1 MLRRGGIEVE
11 AEPSRTPAR
20 VAAAALLLGASVL
33 ASRGLGYVRE
43 AVLAHQVGAGAA
55 MDAYRAAFQLPD
67 LLNYLLAGSAFSI
80 AFIPVYE
87 RARRERGEL
96 GAERLFSTVL
106 GTTAA
111 GALALTAVM
120 WCLAGPLTA
129 LLFPEFAPDKQALTA
144 HLTRIVLPAQ
154 AFFVTG
160 GVLKAVLMAHGRFG
174 AQALAPVVYNLGI
187 ISGGLALGGA
197 LGIEGF
203 AWGALFGAALGSFAI
218 PLADALRRL
227 RVRVRI
233 APADPDFLRYVAA
246 AAPLVLGLS
255 LLTVDEWYER
265 IFGGRLADG
274 TVARLG
280 YARQLMLVPV
290 AVVGQAVATAA
301 MPVFARLHSE
311 GRRDELARLVL
322 RALQTSAGLGVLC
335 ASGVFVLARPL
346 VELLYRRGAFTFED
360 ADAVARL
367 LQILCLAVPAWVTQQ
382 IAARSFYARNDMWRP
397 TGLSISLA
405 LGAIPLYL
413 ELGGRFGANGIAAAG
428 VLAISANALAT
439 VLLGRRLHGA
449 PALRP
454 LGASFARAAAIGLG
468 AGAAAHLALRGQAGL
483 LGAILDLALGGAA
496 FGVVALTG
504 VALAGDEALRAALR
518 RLAAPALALLRRL
531 RR

>member
-1 MLRRGGIEVE
+1 LE
-11 AEPSRTPAR
+11 AEPVRTPAR
-20 VAAAALLLGASVL
+20 VGAAALLLAASVL
-33 ASRGLGYVRE
+33 ASRALGYLRE
-43 AVLAHQVGAGAA
+43 AVLARQIGAGAE

-87 RARRERGEL
+87 RARRERGQS
-96 GAERLFSTVL
+96 GAEDLFATVL

-111 GALALTAVM
+111 VVVALTALL
-120 WCLAGPLTA
+120 WWLAEPLTA
-129 LLFPEFAPDKQALTA
+129 LLFGAFTPEKQALTA

-154 AFFVTG
+154 VFFVTG
-160 GVLKAVLMAHGRFG
+160 GVLKAALMAHGHFG
-174 AQALAPVVYNLGI
+174 AQAAAPIVYNLGI
-187 ISGGLALGGA
+187 IAGGLALGGA

-203 AWGALFGAALGSFAI
+203 AWGALVGGALGSFAI

-227 RVRVRI
+227 RVRVRF
-233 APADPDFLRYVAA
+233 APADPAFLRYVAA

-265 IFGGRLADG
+265 IFGGRLVDG

-301 MPVFARLHSE
+301 MPVFARLYSE
-311 GRRDELARLVL
+311 GRRDELGRLVL
-322 RALQTSAGLGVLC
+322 RALQTSLGLGALC
-335 ASGVFVLARPL
+335 AAGVFALARPA
-346 VELLYRRGAFTFED
+346 VELLYRRGAFSVED

-397 TGLSISLA
+397 TGLSLSLA

-413 ELGGRFGANGIAAAG
+413 ALGERAGANGIAMAG
-428 VLAISANALAT
+428 VIAISANALAT

-454 LGASFARAAAIGLG
+454 LLASFARAAAVAIA
-468 AGAAAHLALRGQAGL
+468 AGAAAHLALRGEPGL
-483 LGAILDLALGGAA
+483 PGALLDLALGGVA
-496 FGVVALTG
+496 FGLVASAG
-504 VALAGDEALRAALR
+504 VALLGDEPLRASLR
-518 RLAAPALALLRRL
+518 RVAAPVFARLRRL
-531 RR
+531 RRAPRA